1 MSEAGTFLNL
11 HIMTPEVPGRTHY
24 FYAST
29 RNFALEDVALNKMYS
44 EARAQV
50 FAAEDKPMIELQQ
63 SRIGDHD
70 FWDLNPIL
78 LRTDEGAVRV
88 RRQLDQMIRSEERR
102 AGQECV
108 SPVRSRW
115 SADN

>member
-1 MSEAGTFLNL
+1 MTLRTGSAPAGVPMSEAGTFLNL

-50 FAAEDKPMIELQQ
+50 FATEDKPMIELPQ
-63 SRIGDHD
+63 SRIGEQD
-70 FWDLNPIL
+70 FWD
-78 LRTDEGAVRV
+78 
-88 RRQLDQMIRSEERR
+88 RSVERR
-102 AGQECV
+102 VGKEWV
-108 SPVRSRW
+108 STRRSRW
-115 SADN
+115 SRIT